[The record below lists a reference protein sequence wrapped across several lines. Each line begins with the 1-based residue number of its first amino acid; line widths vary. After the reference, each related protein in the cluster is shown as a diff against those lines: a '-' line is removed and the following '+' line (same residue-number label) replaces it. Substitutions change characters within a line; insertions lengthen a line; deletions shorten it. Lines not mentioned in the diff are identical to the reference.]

1 MPDLIFYEPVSLV
14 NRADF
19 NEEQLQKAL
28 IDNPERLG
36 LGDIRVI
43 DRERTQKEGGRLD
56 ILFESDDDVRYEVEI
71 QLGKTDPSHIIRTI
85 EYWDN
90 EKRQYPSYDHVAV
103 IVAENL
109 TSRFWNVINILNQ
122 SLPLIAIQV
131 SAFKTPSGE
140 LGLVF
145 SKLLDRRQLAI
156 CDEESSIEAKIAD
169 RPYWEKKNSQC
180 LAVADAMLAL
190 ISDNRNANIKLS
202 YVLGY
207 IGFKVNNKTVNFASV
222 EPRKRYTLIKIF
234 APQEAISN
242 LIDQL
247 SLTDIKYKDNY
258 LMIRLNIEYLK
269 TNSQVIKEILLEAI
283 KARCQDIF
291 E

>member
-1 MPDLIFYEPVSLV
+1 MPDLIFYESVSLV

-56 ILFESDDDVRYEVEI
+56 LLFESDDDVRYEVEI

-103 IVAENL
+103 IVAESL
-109 TSRFWNVINILNQ
+109 TSRFWNVLNILNQ
-122 SLPLIAIQV
+122 SIPLIAIQV

-145 SKLLDRRQLAI
+145 SKLLDRRQIAL
-156 CDEESSIEAKIAD
+156 CDEESFIEAKIAD
-169 RPYWEKKNSQC
+169 RSYWEKKNPQC
-180 LAVADAMLAL
+180 LAVADAMLGL
-190 ISDNRNANIKLS
+190 ISDNRNSNIKLS

-207 IGFKVNNKTVNFASV
+207 IGFKINNKTVNFASV
-222 EPRKRYTLIKIF
+222 EPRKRYTLIKVF
-234 APQEAISN
+234 ASQEAIN
-242 LIDQL
+242 DLIDQL
-247 SLTDIKYKDNY
+247 SLTDIKYKDNC

-269 TNSQVIKEILLEAI
+269 TNSQVIKEMLLEAI
-283 KARCQDIF
+283 KARRQDFF